1 MNTTTFDTL
10 TAAHLLEDA
19 GIEPKQA
26 EAIVA
31 AIRSSRSE
39 IITKGDLSAAVAE
52 LQASTKN
59 DIAELKRDIAV
70 LRFAVFTFGPIIL
83 ALLIKLV
90 FFP

>member
-1 MNTTTFDTL
+1 MNTTFDTL
-10 TAAHLLEDA
+10 TAAHSLEDA

-39 IITKGDLSAAVAE
+39 VITQGDLAAAVAE
-52 LQASTKN
+52 LQASSK
-59 DIAELKRDIAV
+59 DAVAELKRDIAV
-70 LRFAVFTFGPIIL
+70 LRFAVFTFGPVIL
-83 ALLIKLV
+83 GLLIKLA